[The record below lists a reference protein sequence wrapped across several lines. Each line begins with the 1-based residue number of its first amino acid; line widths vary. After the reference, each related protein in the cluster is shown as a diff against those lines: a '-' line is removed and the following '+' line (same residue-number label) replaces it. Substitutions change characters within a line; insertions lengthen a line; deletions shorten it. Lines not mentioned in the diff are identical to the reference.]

1 MHNNQ
6 ATLPLIIAKEKESFK
21 LWLALLRHIAKPE
34 RFGLGQKIT
43 DGFLNIIEL
52 TFIALY
58 LPVGEKEAVL
68 SRLAPKVDTLKL
80 FLQIAWENK
89 MIAQNKY
96 LEISQTVN
104 EVGKMLGGWIKNV
117 QSKTPAA

>member
-1 MHNNQ
+1 M
-6 ATLPLIIAKEKESFK
+6 
-21 LWLALLRHIAKPE
+21 WLALLRHIAKPE
-34 RFGLGQKIT
+34 RLGLGQKIT
-43 DGFLNIIEL
+43 DGFLNVIEL

-58 LPVGEKEAVL
+58 LPAGEKEAVL

-89 MIAQNKY
+89 LIAQNKY
-96 LEISQTVN
+96 LEISQMVN

-117 QSKTPAA
+117 QSKTPVA